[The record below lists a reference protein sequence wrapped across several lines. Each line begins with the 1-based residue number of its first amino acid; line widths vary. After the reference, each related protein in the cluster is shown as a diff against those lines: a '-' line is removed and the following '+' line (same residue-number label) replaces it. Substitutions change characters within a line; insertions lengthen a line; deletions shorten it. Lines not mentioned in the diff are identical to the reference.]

1 MVLLSSRRPPL
12 ALLLLALASPHLP
25 SRRRHR
31 QRKAMKRKLEREITT
46 KEGEL
51 HELRKKLRVVDESNA
66 RDRSASIVAPPNDE
80 PEDDHD

>member
-1 MVLLSSRRPPL
+1 
-12 ALLLLALASPHLP
+12 
-25 SRRRHR
+25 
-31 QRKAMKRKLEREITT
+31 MKRKLEREITT

-51 HELRKKLRVVDESNA
+51 HELRKKLRVVDESSA